1 MRVLL
6 MIALCLLIP
15 CGCNSHPPSMYKH
28 TPHTYVPFS
37 RCFARMPY
45 PKHTHSVNEQSL
57 CGEGPKYEGVVCPTL
72 MQGQAVRACSQLK
85 PLNCRASWSTSFC
98 SSPVAAIRILKTCTS
113 ILHIRTLSCF
123 HAVLLAC
130 RTPSILRQ
138 LAIPVCPTLMQGHV
152 PTRQC

>member
-1 MRVLL
+1 MRVVFAHPLWL
-6 MIALCLLIP
+6 QFASSEHVQAYSAYVRTVFTLFCSHAVPQAHSLRQRAIP
-15 CGCNSHPPSMYKH
+15 AW
-28 TPHTYVPFS
+28 
-37 RCFARMPY
+37 R
-45 PKHTHSVNEQSL
+45 Q
-57 CGEGPKYEGVVCPTL
+57 GPKYEGVVCPTL